1 MISSYPDYFAPM
13 PMMPRGI
20 PTIPGYSI
28 GNIES
33 PITRMEEDSNQ
44 ADYDDNPNS
53 SQSKDNNINESK
65 NSDNTQQD
73 NNSEDVSEDIE
84 NKDSKDSKDI
94 NIDKNL
100 TRQQTGTT
108 GTTEPAATGPTGTT
122 GSTAFEMAPGS
133 PVEQDTNYTQ
143 GYLRTQIGKRVRV
156 TFLLGTGTLQ
166 DRTGILTD
174 VGISYIIIRNE
185 ETNTRE
191 LADIYSI
198 KFVSIFD

>member
-33 PITRMEEDSNQ
+33 PITRMEEESNQ
-44 ADYDDNPNS
+44 ADYDDNANS
-53 SQSKDNNINESK
+53 TDSKDNNINESK

-73 NNSEDVSEDIE
+73 ENSEDVSENIE
-84 NKDSKDSKDI
+84 NKKSKDI
-94 NIDKNL
+94 NVDKKL
-100 TRQQTGTT
+100 VRQQTGTT
-108 GTTEPAATGPTGTT
+108 GTAGTGPTGPT
-122 GSTAFEMAPGS
+122 GSTTFEMAPGS
-133 PVEQDTNYTQ
+133 PVEQDINYTQ

>member
-33 PITRMEEDSNQ
+33 PITRMEEDSDQ
-44 ADYDDNPNS
+44 ADYESDNFENE
-53 SQSKDNNINESK
+53 DTEENNINESK

-73 NNSEDVSEDIE
+73 DNLEDNLENVSENIE
-84 NKDSKDSKDI
+84 NEDSKDI
-94 NIDKNL
+94 NIDKKL
-100 TRQQTGTT
+100 TRQQTGAT
-108 GTTEPAATGPTGTT
+108 GTAGTGPTGPT
-122 GSTAFEMAPGS
+122 GSTTFEMAPGS
-133 PVEQDTNYTQ
+133 PVEQDINYTQ

-166 DRTGILTD
+166 DRTGVLTD

>member
-33 PITRMEEDSNQ
+33 PITRMEEDSDQ
-44 ADYDDNPNS
+44 ADYESDNFENE
-53 SQSKDNNINESK
+53 DTEENNINESK

-73 NNSEDVSEDIE
+73 ENPENISE
-84 NKDSKDSKDI
+84 SKDNIDI
-94 NIDKNL
+94 NIDKGL
-100 TRQQTGTT
+100 TRQQTGAT
-108 GTTEPAATGPTGTT
+108 GPAATGPTGPPP
-122 GSTAFEMAPGS
+122 FEMAPGS
-133 PVEQDTNYTQ
+133 PVEQDINYTQ

-166 DRTGILTD
+166 DRTGILTN

>member
-1 MISSYPDYFAPM
+1 M
-13 PMMPRGI
+13 
-20 PTIPGYSI
+20 
-28 GNIES
+28 
-33 PITRMEEDSNQ
+33 
-44 ADYDDNPNS
+44 
-53 SQSKDNNINESK
+53 NESK

-73 NNSEDVSEDIE
+73 ENPEDISE
-84 NKDSKDSKDI
+84 SKD
-94 NIDKNL
+94 NIDKGL
-100 TRQQTGTT
+100 TRQQTGAT
-108 GTTEPAATGPTGTT
+108 GPAATGPTGTT
-122 GSTAFEMAPGS
+122 GSSPFEMAPGS
-133 PVEQDTNYTQ
+133 PVEQDINYTQ

-166 DRTGILTD
+166 DRTGILTN

>member
-1 MISSYPDYFAPM
+1 M
-13 PMMPRGI
+13 
-20 PTIPGYSI
+20 
-28 GNIES
+28 
-33 PITRMEEDSNQ
+33 
-44 ADYDDNPNS
+44 
-53 SQSKDNNINESK
+53 
-65 NSDNTQQD
+65 
-73 NNSEDVSEDIE
+73 
-84 NKDSKDSKDI
+84 DI
-94 NIDKNL
+94 NIDKGL
-100 TRQQTGTT
+100 TRQQTGAT
-108 GTTEPAATGPTGTT
+108 GPAATGPTGPPP
-122 GSTAFEMAPGS
+122 FEMAPGS
-133 PVEQDTNYTQ
+133 PVEQDINYTQ